1 MQRRQLR
8 EQKRSTRW
16 VKRHCPDRSSTGTNR
31 NDEEPTTTRDGIRAT
46 NDTVASNS
54 IIKVDTIHSNSGT
67 TAHNSILRTGTT
79 EAHMEGQMQEVT
91 LVAATAVITTG
102 RADVMI
108 IATTTEDIKAIK
120 RNDMETPTTGDTTA
134 DLPGINRTP
143 TAGVMEETK
152 GMILSNGTPGGS
164 QISKTYCSSKEAEAA
179 TIRSMHS
186 NQAMETTSIL
196 SPKDRDRRSGISK
209 GIT

>member
-1 MQRRQLR
+1 MIKKNKLIPEIPTFQHISTFLPRIWTGLPRSRIRTWMQRRQLR

-16 VKRHCPDRSSTGTNR
+16 VKRHCLDRSSTGTNR

-46 NDTVASNS
+46 NGTVASNS

-102 RADVMI
+102 RAGNVTVIDYWIPV
-108 IATTTEDIKAIK
+108 
-120 RNDMETPTTGDTTA
+120 
-134 DLPGINRTP
+134 L
-143 TAGVMEETK
+143 
-152 GMILSNGTPGGS
+152 
-164 QISKTYCSSKEAEAA
+164 Q
-179 TIRSMHS
+179 
-186 NQAMETTSIL
+186 
-196 SPKDRDRRSGISK
+196 
-209 GIT
+209 